1 MWWQPIK
8 RTDKKM
14 RVVFRGLLA
23 VLALSFASRLDAQ
36 QYFGMNQVQYK
47 HFKWRVLETEHFL
60 VHYYPEERAAVVDAA
75 RMAERSY
82 ARLSRILGHQFRE
95 KKPIILFASRADFGQ
110 NNVTGDLGEGVGG
123 VTESQRHRLILPL
136 TGDLGSFE
144 HVLAHEMVHE
154 FQYDVFS
161 RGRAGANQQQMER
174 LDPPLWFMEGMAEY
188 LSIGPNHPLTA
199 GWLRDA
205 AVNGKIPTIEQMTE
219 RPDEYFP
226 YRYGESLWQY
236 VGERWGD
243 QAIGEILRTTMSGGV
258 ARAFQREL
266 GMSLTDLSSAWREA
280 VQSQYLPAASVSE
293 RPRTFAQPLLTRKR
307 SGGEI
312 FLAPVLSNDG
322 NYIAFLSN
330 GNWKK
335 GEVFIDL
342 WLGNAR
348 TGERIKRLVKST
360 TDPNFEELRLLYSQ
374 SAFSN
379 DGRTLA
385 FTAQREGKDVL
396 YLLDLKSRQVKKR
409 LDLAV
414 DAVTGPTWSPDDKQ
428 IAFSGTRGGVT
439 DLFLV
444 DADGKNLRALTNDLY
459 GDLQP
464 SWSPDGKHIAFASD
478 RGPQTDFER
487 LQIAKWQIALI
498 DVDTK
503 AIDVLP
509 NQAGLNLNPVW
520 APDGASVAFISD
532 RTGVA
537 NVFLFDLPSRQH
549 YQITNVLGGVSA
561 ITEYSPALTWA
572 RGADRMAFTY
582 YENGDYTVWAVDNPR
597 KLKTVAFQPRPAVNT
612 GLVLNAPVI
621 PQPSPMAAPVTT
633 DATKKPVVGDQPVS
647 VYRAQTGSRASS
659 NLSTR
664 ESEMRDTAATSV
676 ATLNAN
682 ADFALPDTT
691 RFKDYAYRVGFKPDY
706 IAQPEI
712 GYGTG
717 NQYGL
722 SGFNGG
728 TTIVLSDLLGNNQ
741 IALSASLY
749 GQLSD
754 ASLFAAYANLSHR
767 WQYSAAA
774 YQQPVYLPQTNGG
787 TFEQLPDRVRYSTPY
802 TRYVL
807 RNASL
812 TTQYPFNRFSRFE
825 AGLQF
830 NSIGRSVIA
839 LTQDCFVNGCTSPE
853 IATIFS
859 QPALN
864 FLSPSASYVS
874 DNTLL
879 GLTGPIMGR
888 RYRFQITPSVGN
900 LRWTEFLADYRR
912 YDAII
917 FNTLTFATR
926 FLTSAAVGR
935 DEGAFPKYV
944 GRPEFVR
951 GYDNANFYG
960 FECTSFIGGSSTC
973 NTAQLVGSRVAVA
986 NAELRFPIIRRFD
999 LGSLPIGLPPV
1010 EGALFYDAG
1019 LAWNKGQSV
1028 SLSKP
1033 ANYDF
1038 NVQRYPLRSYGVG
1051 LRMNLFNIAILKWDY
1066 AKPLDIPDSKFNW
1079 TFSLGPSF

>member
-1 MWWQPIK
+1 
-8 RTDKKM
+8 M
-14 RVVFRGLLA
+14 RVALRGLIA
-23 VLALSFASRLDAQ
+23 VLALSFASQLQAQ
-36 QYFGMNQVQYK
+36 QYFGQNQVQYK

-82 ARLSRILGHQFRE
+82 ARLSRVLGHQFRE

-154 FQYDVFS
+154 FQYDIFS
-161 RGRAGANQQQMER
+161 RGRAGANQQGMER

-188 LSIGPNHPLTA
+188 LSSGPNHPLTA
-199 GWLRDA
+199 AWMRDA
-205 AVNGKIPTIEQMTE
+205 AVNGKIPTIDQMTE
-219 RPDEYFP
+219 DVEGTKYFP
-226 YRYGESLWQY
+226 YRFGESLWQY

-266 GMSLTDLSSAWREA
+266 GMSLEDLSSAWREA

-293 RPRTFAQPLLTRKR
+293 RPRAFAQPLLTRKR

-348 TGERIKRLVKST
+348 TGERIKRLVAST

-379 DGRTLA
+379 DGKTLA

-396 YLLDLKSRQVKKR
+396 YLLDIASRKVVKR

-414 DAVTGPTWSPDDKQ
+414 DAVTGPTWSPDNTQ
-428 IAFSGTRGGVT
+428 IAFSGTRGGIT
-439 DLFLV
+439 DLYVV

-464 SWSPDGKHIAFASD
+464 NWSPDGKRIVFATD
-478 RGPQTDFER
+478 RGPQTDFEK
-487 LQIAKWQIALI
+487 LQIAKWQIAII

-503 AIDVLP
+503 NIEVLP
-509 NQAGLNLNPVW
+509 NQAGLNLNPMW
-520 APDGASVAFISD
+520 APDGQSVAFISD

-537 NVFLFDLPSRQH
+537 NVFLFDLASRQH
-549 YQITNVLGGVSA
+549 YQLTNVLGGVSA
-561 ITEYSPALTWA
+561 ITEYSPAITWA
-572 RGADRMAFTY
+572 RGADKMAFTY
-582 YENGDYTVWAVDNPR
+582 YENGDYTVWEVDNPR
-597 KLKTVAFQPRPAVNT
+597 SLKKVAFQPGPAVNT
-612 GLVLNAPVI
+612 GLVLNPVAIPAPTATAPTVS
-621 PQPSPMAAPVTT
+621 PTDTVGGANGQPS
-633 DATKKPVVGDQPVS
+633 S
-647 VYRAQTGSRASS
+647 VYRSQSGTRSS
-659 NLSTR
+659 GNLSTQ
-664 ESEMRDTAATSV
+664 ENQMRDTATTSV

-691 RFKDYAYRVGFKPDY
+691 RFKDYGYRVGFKPDY
-706 IAQPEI
+706 IAQPEV

-717 NQYGL
+717 NEYGL

-728 TTIVLSDLLGNNQ
+728 TTIVLSDLLGNHQ

-787 TFEQLPDRVRYSTPY
+787 TYQQQPDGSVLYSTPY
-802 TRYVL
+802 VRYVL
-807 RNASL
+807 RNTSFS
-812 TTQYPFNRFSRFE
+812 TQYPFNRFSRFE

-830 NSIGRSVIA
+830 NSIGRSIIA
-839 LTQDCFVNGCTSPE
+839 LTQQCFVNGCTSPQIE
-853 IATIFS
+853 TVQSA
-859 QPALN
+859 PALN
-864 FLSPSASYVS
+864 FLSPSVAYVS
-874 DNTLL
+874 DNALM
-879 GLTGPIMGR
+879 GITGPIMGR
-888 RYRFQITPSVGN
+888 RYRFQVTPSVGN

-912 YDAII
+912 YDAIV

-935 DEGAFPKYV
+935 DEEAFPKYV

-951 GYDNANFYG
+951 GYDNSNFYG
-960 FECTSFIGGSSTC
+960 FECTSYIGGSSTC

-999 LGSLPIGLPPV
+999 LGSLPVGLPPV

-1019 LAWNKGQSV
+1019 LAWSKGQSV
-1028 SLSKP
+1028 SLTKP

-1038 NVQRYPLRSYGVG
+1038 SLQRYPLRSYGIE
-1051 LRMNLFNIAILKWDY
+1051 LRMNLFNIAILKWAY
-1066 AKPLDIPDSKFNW
+1066 AKPLDPAGRSPNW

>member
-1 MWWQPIK
+1 MWWQLK
-8 RTDKKM
+8 RTDTTM
-14 RVVFRGLLA
+14 RVVLRGLIA
-23 VLALSFASRLDAQ
+23 VLALSFASQLQAQ
-36 QYFGMNQVQYK
+36 QYFGQNQVQYK

-82 ARLSRILGHQFRE
+82 ARLSRVLGHQFRE
-95 KKPIILFASRADFGQ
+95 KKPIILFASRADFAQ

-154 FQYDVFS
+154 FQYDIFS
-161 RGRAGANQQQMER
+161 RGRAGANQQGMER
-174 LDPPLWFMEGMAEY
+174 LDPPMWFMEGMAEY
-188 LSIGPNHPLTA
+188 LSTGPNHPLTA

-266 GMSLTDLSSAWREA
+266 GMSLEDLSSAWREA
-280 VQSQYLPAASVSE
+280 VQSQYLPAASVSQ
-293 RPRTFAQPLLTRKR
+293 RPRAFAQPLLTRKR

-342 WLGNAR
+342 WLGNAK
-348 TGERIKRLVKST
+348 TGERIKRLVAST

-379 DGRTLA
+379 DGKTLA

-396 YLLDLKSRQVKKR
+396 YLLDIPSRKVVKR

-414 DAVTGPTWSPDDKQ
+414 DAVTGPTWSPDNTQ
-428 IAFSGTRGGVT
+428 IAFSGTRGGIT
-439 DLFLV
+439 DLYVV

-464 SWSPDGKHIAFASD
+464 NWSPDGKRIVFATD
-478 RGPQTDFER
+478 RGPQTDFEK
-487 LQIAKWQIALI
+487 LQIAKWQIAII

-503 AIDVLP
+503 NIQVLP
-509 NQAGLNLNPVW
+509 NQAGLNLNPMW
-520 APDGASVAFISD
+520 APDGQSVAFISD

-537 NVFLFDLPSRQH
+537 NVFLFDLASRQH
-549 YQITNVLGGVSA
+549 YQLTNVLGGVSA

-572 RGADRMAFTY
+572 RGADKMAFTY
-582 YENGDYTVWAVDNPR
+582 YENGDYTVWEVDNPR
-597 KLKTVAFQPRPAVNT
+597 SLKTVAFQPRPAVNT
-612 GLVLNAPVI
+612 GLVLNAMPV
-621 PQPSPMAAPVTT
+621 PAPTVAPTVAPTDTVGGANGQPS
-633 DATKKPVVGDQPVS
+633 S
-647 VYRAQTGSRASS
+647 VYRSQTGSRASG
-659 NLSTR
+659 NLSAQ
-664 ESEMRDTAATSV
+664 ESQMRDTAATSV

-691 RFKDYAYRVGFKPDY
+691 RFKDYGYRIGFKPDY
-706 IAQPEI
+706 IAQPEV

-728 TTIVLSDLLGNNQ
+728 TTIVLSDLLGNHQ

-774 YQQPVYLPQTNGG
+774 YQQPIYLPQTNGG
-787 TFEQLPDRVRYSTPY
+787 TYQVLADRVRYSTPY
-802 TRYVL
+802 VRYVL
-807 RNASL
+807 RNSSF

-830 NSIGRSVIA
+830 NSIGRSIIA

-853 IATIFS
+853 ISTVESA
-859 QPALN
+859 PALN
-864 FLSPSASYVS
+864 FLSPSVAYVS
-874 DNTLL
+874 DNALM
-879 GLTGPIMGR
+879 GITGPIMGR
-888 RYRFQITPSVGN
+888 RYRFQVTPSVGN

-951 GYDNANFYG
+951 GYDNSNFYG
-960 FECTSFIGGSSTC
+960 FECTSYIGGSSTC

-999 LGSLPIGLPPV
+999 LGSLPVGLPPV

-1019 LAWNKGQSV
+1019 LAWSKGQSV

-1038 NVQRYPLRSYGVG
+1038 NLQRYPLRSYGIE
-1051 LRMNLFNIAILKWDY
+1051 LRMNLFNIAILKWAY
-1066 AKPLDIPDSKFNW
+1066 AKPLDVTGRSPNW

>member
-1 MWWQPIK
+1 
-8 RTDKKM
+8 M
-14 RVVFRGLLA
+14 RVLLRGLVA
-23 VLALSFASRLDAQ
+23 VIALTFASRLEAQ

-47 HFKWRVLETEHFL
+47 HFTWRVLETEHFL
-60 VHYYPEERAAVVDAA
+60 VHYYPAERAAVMDAA

-82 ARLSRILGHQFRE
+82 ARLSRVLGHQFRE

-123 VTESQRHRLILPL
+123 VTEGGRHRLILPL

-154 FQYDVFS
+154 FQYDIFA
-161 RGRAGANQQQMER
+161 RGRAGANQQAMER

-188 LSIGPNHPLTA
+188 LSIGPTHPLTA

-205 AVNGKIPTIEQMTE
+205 AVNGRIPTIQQMTE
-219 RPDEYFP
+219 RPDQYFP

-243 QAIGEILRTTMSGGV
+243 AAIGEILRSSMSGGI

-266 GMSLTDLSSAWREA
+266 GMSLEDLSSAWREA
-280 VQSQYLPAASVSE
+280 VQSQYLPAASKYQ

-330 GNWKK
+330 GNWKR

-348 TGERIKRLVKST
+348 TGERVKRLVKST

-379 DGRTLA
+379 DGKTLA

-396 YLLDLKSRQVKKR
+396 YLLDIPSRQVRKR
-409 LDLAV
+409 LDLDV
-414 DAVTGPTWSPDDKQ
+414 DAVTGPSWSPDDKQ
-428 IAFSGTRGGVT
+428 IVFSGTRGGIT
-439 DLFLV
+439 DLFIV
-444 DADGKNLRALTNDLY
+444 DADGKNLRAITNDIY

-464 SWSPDGKHIAFASD
+464 SWSPDGKYIAFATD
-478 RGPQTDFER
+478 RGPQTDIQR
-487 LQIAKWQIALI
+487 LKISKWQIALLDLETRNI
-498 DVDTK
+498 E
-503 AIDVLP
+503 VLP
-509 NQAGLNLNPVW
+509 GQAGLNLNPVW
-520 APDGASVAFISD
+520 APGGSSVAFISD

-537 NVFLFDLPSRQH
+537 NVFLFDLTDRKH
-549 YQITNVLGGVSA
+549 YQLTNVLGGVSA

-582 YENGDYTVWAVDNPR
+582 YENGDYTVWTVDNPR
-597 KLKTVAFQPRPAVNT
+597 SLKTVAFQSGPAAGT
-612 GLVLNAPVI
+612 GLVMNAAI
-621 PQPSPMAAPVTT
+621 QPPAGTT
-633 DATKKPVVGDQPVS
+633 PALPADTTLSAGSQTRS
-647 VYRAQTGSRASS
+647 VYRAQTGARASS
-659 NLSTR
+659 SLSTP
-664 ESEMRDTAATSV
+664 ETQYRDTAVTSV
-676 ATLNAN
+676 ATLNSN

-691 RFKDYAYRVGFKPDY
+691 RFKDYAYHVGFHPDY

-741 IALSASLY
+741 IALSASVY

-767 WQYSAAA
+767 WQYTAAA
-774 YQQPVYLPQTNGG
+774 YQQPVYFPQTQGTSATPIQGG
-787 TFEQLPDRVRYSTPY
+787 VLVSTPF

-807 RNASL
+807 RNASI
-812 TTQYPFNRFSRFE
+812 TTQYPFNRFSRLE
-825 AGLQF
+825 AGLQY
-830 NSIGRSVIA
+830 NSIGRSIIA
-839 LTQDCFVNGCTSPE
+839 LTRVCSRDL
-853 IATIFS
+853 TICNAPQLENVS
-859 QPALN
+859 SEPAFN
-864 FLSPSASYVS
+864 FASPSLAYVS

-888 RYRFQITPSVGN
+888 RFRFQVTPSVGS
-900 LRWTEFLADYRR
+900 LRWTEYVADYRR
-912 YDAII
+912 YDPVI

-926 FLTSAAVGR
+926 FLTSASVGR
-935 DEGAFPKYV
+935 DELAFPKYV

-951 GYDNANFYG
+951 GYDNANFSG
-960 FECTSFIGGSSTC
+960 FECTGLIDSTSTC
-973 NTAQLVGSRVAVA
+973 ATAQLVGSRVAVA
-986 NAELRFPIIRRFD
+986 NFEVRFPIIRRFD
-999 LGSLPIGLPPV
+999 LGSLPVGLPPV
-1010 EGALFYDAG
+1010 DGAIFYDAG
-1019 LAWNKGQSV
+1019 LAWNTGQTV
-1028 SLSKP
+1028 SLTKP

-1038 NVQRYPLRSYGVG
+1038 TLQRYPLRSYGFEMK
-1051 LRMNLFNIAILKWDY
+1051 MNLFNIAILKWAY
-1066 AKPLDIPDSKFNW
+1066 AKPLDQAGRKANW

>member
-1 MWWQPIK
+1 
-8 RTDKKM
+8 M
-14 RVVFRGLLA
+14 RVVLR
-23 VLALSFASRLDAQ
+23 VLVAAIVLSFGSRLEAQ
-36 QYFGMNQVQYK
+36 QYFGQNQVQYK

-60 VHYYPEERAAVVDAA
+60 VHYYPEERAAVMDAA

-82 ARLSRILGHQFRE
+82 ARLSRVLGHQFRE

-110 NNVTGDLGEGVGG
+110 NNVTGDLGEGTGG
-123 VTESQRHRLILPL
+123 VTESTRNRLILPL

-154 FQYDVFS
+154 FQYDIFS
-161 RGRAGANQQQMER
+161 RGRTGANQQGMER

-205 AVNGKIPTIEQMTE
+205 AVSGKIPTIQQMTE

-243 QAIGEILRTTMSGGV
+243 QAIGEILRTAMSGGI

-266 GMSLTDLSSAWREA
+266 GMSLDDLSSAWREA
-280 VQSQYLPAASVSE
+280 VQSQYLPAASNYQ

-379 DGRTLA
+379 DGKTLA

-396 YLLDLKSRQVKKR
+396 YLLDIPSRNVRKR
-409 LDLAV
+409 LDLPV
-414 DAVTGPTWSPDDKQ
+414 DAVTGPSWSPDDKQ
-428 IAFSGTRGGVT
+428 IVFSGTRGGIT
-439 DLFLV
+439 DLFIV
-444 DADGKNLRALTNDLY
+444 DADGKNLKALTNDLY

-464 SWSPDGKHIAFASD
+464 TWSPDGKHIAFATD
-478 RGPQTDFER
+478 RGPQTDFQT
-487 LQIAKWQIALI
+487 LKIAKWQIALI
-498 DVDTK
+498 DPDTRN
-503 AIDVLP
+503 IEVIP
-509 NQAGLNLNPVW
+509 GQSGLNLNPVW

-537 NVFLFDLPSRQH
+537 NVFLYDLSNRNQ
-549 YQITNVLGGVSA
+549 YQLTNVLGGISA

-597 KLKTVAFQPRPAVNT
+597 SLKTVAYQPRPAAST
-612 GLVLNAPVI
+612 GLVLNAAPLQ
-621 PQPSPMAAPVTT
+621 QPTVTT
-633 DATKKPVVGDQPVS
+633 PAAAADTTQAPGAQRGS
-647 VYRAQTGSRASS
+647 VYRSATGTRPSS
-659 NLSTR
+659 NISTM
-664 ESEMRDTAATSV
+664 ESQIRDTTTTSV

-682 ADFALPDTT
+682 AEFALPDTA
-691 RFKDYAYRVGFKPDY
+691 RFKDYAYHVGFKPDY
-706 IAQPEI
+706 IAQPEV

-722 SGFNGG
+722 SGFQGG
-728 TTIVLSDLLGNNQ
+728 TTIVLSDMLGNNQ

-767 WQYSAAA
+767 WQYSTAA
-774 YQQPVYLPQTNGG
+774 YQQPVYLPQTQGAAP
-787 TFEQLPDRVRYSTPY
+787 EILPDRVRYSIPY

-807 RNASL
+807 RNASV

-839 LTQDCFVNGCTSPE
+839 LTQDCFTNGCTAPE
-853 IATIFS
+853 IDNISS
-859 QPALN
+859 QAALN
-864 FLSPSASYVS
+864 FLSPSAAFVS
-874 DNTLL
+874 DNTLF

-888 RYRFQITPSVGN
+888 RFRFQVTPSVGN

-912 YDAII
+912 YDAVI

-935 DEGAFPKYV
+935 DELAFPKYI

-951 GYDNANFYG
+951 GYDSENFYG

-973 NTAQLVGSRVAVA
+973 STAQLVGSRVAVA
-986 NAELRFPIIRRFD
+986 NAEIRFPIIRRFD
-999 LGSLPIGLPPV
+999 LGTLPVGLPPV
-1010 EGALFYDAG
+1010 EGAIFYDAG
-1019 LAWNKGQSV
+1019 VAWNTGQSV

-1038 NVQRYPLRSYGVG
+1038 TLQRYPLRSYGVG
-1051 LRMNLFNIAILKWDY
+1051 LRVNLFNLAILKWDY
-1066 AKPLDIPDSKFNW
+1066 AKPLDVPGRKPNW